1 MYDLLRISA
10 NYLGNECYPGYVCAF
25 LRVFGGKD
33 GNLLVKKYIG
43 LCLLGLILLFASCGK
58 NAEPLFAGV
67 EDARSLAA
75 ALYSRAGFETDG
87 MFTEVLDRDSAYV
100 FGMSGGEF
108 DKLVKSAVVCRRAV
122 DTSGQ
127 TLYVLEMDTADAA
140 ALWAENFYNDY
151 EWAACDNAEKLTV
164 ACAGNYLVAFK
175 SNEGEVRAMDES
187 FRALSGNRV
196 LYRREL
202 VNKG

>member
-1 MYDLLRISA
+1 M
-10 NYLGNECYPGYVCAF
+10 
-25 LRVFGGKD
+25 
-33 GNLLVKKYIG
+33 KKYIG
-43 LCLLGLILLFASCGK
+43 LCLICIVLLAASCGK
-58 NAEPLFAGV
+58 NAAPLFAGV
-67 EDARSLAA
+67 EDAKSLAA
-75 ALYSRAGFETDG
+75 ALYSHAGLETNG
-87 MFTEVLDRDSAYV
+87 MFTEVIDRDSAYV
-100 FGMSGGEF
+100 FGMSGAEF

-122 DTSGQ
+122 DASGQ

-164 ACAGNYLVAFK
+164 ACAGKYLVAFK
-175 SNEGEVRAMDES
+175 SNAGEVRVMDES
-187 FRALSGNRV
+187 FRTLSGNRV